1 MAYVSDSTA
10 RPAPAAAMW
19 PDQSVVVDTSR
30 VAQRG
35 PLLHCITNIVAA
47 NFSANA
53 LLAIGASPAMVENS
67 AESAEFVASA
77 DAVLINL
84 GTMSAE
90 RSEAALTTAAAA
102 IRTDTPWVLDP
113 VAVGVLTERTRLAHE
128 LLAHRPTVIRG
139 NASEIM
145 SLAGAE
151 STGRGVDSAIDSGDA
166 VAAAVELARAHEGV
180 VAVSGVVD
188 YITDGET
195 TLSVPGGDVLLTR
208 VTATGCVLG
217 AMIAAFTTVSDSPLQ
232 ATVSASALLAAAG
245 ERAGRRNIGP
255 GSFAVALLDELF
267 ALSQQAI
274 GAR

>member
-1 MAYVSDSTA
+1 MSNSAA
-10 RPAPAAAMW
+10 RPALTAVMW

-30 VAQRG
+30 IAQRG

-53 LLAIGASPAMVENS
+53 LLAIGASPAMVENA
-67 AESAEFVASA
+67 AESAEFVAPA

-90 RSEAALTTAAAA
+90 RSVAAVTTAATAA
-102 IRTDTPWVLDP
+102 RTDTPWVLDP
-113 VAVGVLTERTRLAHE
+113 VAAGVLVERTRLAHE
-128 LLAHRPTVIRG
+128 LLAHGPTVIRG

-145 SLAGAE
+145 SLAGAG
-151 STGRGVDSAIDSGDA
+151 STGRGVDSAIDSGEA
-166 VAAAVELARAHEGV
+166 VAAAVELARGQESV

-195 TLSVPGGDVLLTR
+195 TLSVPGGDALLTR

-217 AMIAAFTTVSDSPLQ
+217 AMMAAFTAVSDSPLR
-232 ATVSASALLAAAG
+232 AAASASALLAAAG